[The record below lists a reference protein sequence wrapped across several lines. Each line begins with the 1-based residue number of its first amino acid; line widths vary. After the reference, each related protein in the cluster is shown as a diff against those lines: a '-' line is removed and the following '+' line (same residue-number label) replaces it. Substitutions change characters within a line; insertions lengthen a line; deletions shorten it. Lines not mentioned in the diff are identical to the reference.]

1 MSIIYSGIILFLI
14 RIMFNCLNFLKKKK
28 NLTIDTEI
36 YGKFNLENITGN
48 FYVESVYDG
57 DTITLLV
64 PTKLSIYN
72 MNSSNTID
80 LSSNTNPT
88 EQIILNKVRVRL
100 YGIDTPELKPT
111 KNLPNREEH
120 ITKAKVARDFLSEL
134 IADKVI
140 KVSFLSNDKYGRPLV
155 KIFIEEI
162 VSISHIF
169 RISKTIT
176 KEICLNDLMVEKGFA
191 KKYDGK
197 TKDCDFE
204 FVEINIQ

>member
-1 MSIIYSGIILFLI
+1 
-14 RIMFNCLNFLKKKK
+14 MFNCLNFLKKKK